1 MSTSTAPTPD
11 ATHPGE
17 GGADAAAAAL
27 PARRGAIP
35 AATVDAAALADE
47 RERAL
52 VLWLSNASHALNH
65 FQSQMVSVLYPVI
78 MAELGFGYAQ
88 LGMLTAIRNLLG
100 NGMQMIYGFLAPFI
114 SRSRLLG
121 IGNVGLG
128 IGTLLTGVAGSFPA
142 FVGARVVSSVAS
154 SAQHPVG
161 YSLLAGYFPK
171 SRGAILALNTSLA
184 SVGSLLA
191 PPIAALLLVVLGW
204 RQIFYVVAGASVVM
218 GLVYFLLHDRVGG
231 PGAQAGSGRQRLA
244 RGKESYGRVLR
255 NRNVLVISLVMM
267 AGAAG
272 RGDGVNATYLGPHL
286 VNDLA
291 LSVVVAGF
299 VLAALQVGNI
309 AGPLGFG
316 WLSDRVS
323 RKGVLQLSLLLSAL
337 ATWWLAHQ
345 GAYLP
350 VLVLNMVVYGA
361 VTGSRNTLTQA
372 LIADSLADEDR
383 DAAFSV
389 YYFLGFLSGPVW
401 ALLTGFIMENYGF
414 SLAFSVLTVSY
425 VLGMALMFLIQEP
438 RGTHSVARG

>member
-1 MSTSTAPTPD
+1 MSTSTAPPTD
-11 ATHPGE
+11 ATPPPD
-17 GGADAAAAAL
+17 GAASAVAAG

-35 AATVDAAALADE
+35 AAPVDAATLADE

-65 FQSQMVSVLYPVI
+65 FQNQMVSVLYPVI

-100 NGMQMIYGFLAPFI
+100 NGMQMIYGFLAPFV

-121 IGNVGLG
+121 LGNVGLG
-128 IGTLLTGVAGSFPA
+128 IGTLLTGVSGSYPA

-171 SRGAILALNTSLA
+171 SRGTILALNTSIA

-191 PPIAALLLVVLGW
+191 PPLAAVLLGLLGW
-204 RQIFYVVAGASVVM
+204 RQIFYVVAFASVGM

-231 PGAQAGSGRQRLA
+231 PGAAAGSRRQRLA
-244 RGKESYGRVLR
+244 RGRESYLRVLR

-291 LSVVVAGF
+291 LSVVVSGF

-309 AGPLGFG
+309 VGPLGFG

-323 RKGVLQLSLLLSAL
+323 RKGVLQLSLLCSAL

-345 GAYLP
+345 AAYLP
-350 VLVLNMVVYGA
+350 LLVLNMVVYGA

-401 ALLTGFIMENYGF
+401 ALLTGFIMENFGF

-425 VLGMALMFLIQEP
+425 LLGMALMSLVHEP
-438 RGTHSVARG
+438 PGAHSVARG